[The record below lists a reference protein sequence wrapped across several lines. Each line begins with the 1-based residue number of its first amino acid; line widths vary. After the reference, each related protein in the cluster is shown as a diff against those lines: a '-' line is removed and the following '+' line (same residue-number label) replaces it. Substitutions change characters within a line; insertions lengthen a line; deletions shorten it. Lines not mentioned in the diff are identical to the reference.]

1 LALAYVAG
9 GLLDG
14 FVQFGGS
21 QAQDLA
27 AGILLI
33 REAGGKVSGLDGRED
48 AWNSSVVIAGAP
60 EVYEDLNSAFH
71 GFSEKPEPA

>member
-9 GLLDG
+9 GQLDG
-14 FVQFGGS
+14 FVQLGGS

-33 REAGGKVSGLDGRED
+33 QEAGGKISGLDGRED
-48 AWNSSVVIAGAP
+48 VWNSGVVTAGTP
-60 EVYEDLNSAFH
+60 EAYEDLKIAFQ
-71 GFSEKPEPA
+71 GFSEKPN